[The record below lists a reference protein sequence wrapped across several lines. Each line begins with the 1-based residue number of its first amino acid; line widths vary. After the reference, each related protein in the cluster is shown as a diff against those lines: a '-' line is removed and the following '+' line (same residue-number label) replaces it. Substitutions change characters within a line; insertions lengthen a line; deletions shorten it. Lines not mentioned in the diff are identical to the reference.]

1 MMQVKQIKFS
11 KGRPHEKGKIPKQI
25 LARRQVTVKVG
36 IVGAGISGL
45 ASAQA
50 ILARDPGADVTVFEA
65 AHRAGGKV
73 ETEVTPE
80 GYLCEWGVNAF
91 LDKSPRTLELCDE
104 LGLSPLRGD
113 ESAKKR
119 YVYSEG
125 ELHKLPEK
133 PPQFL
138 KSRLLSWPGR
148 LRVLAEVFTGPGGKD
163 DETLAEF
170 GTRHLGREAFE
181 KLIDP
186 MASGVF
192 AGDASRMSLKSCF
205 PRIHEVE
212 AQYGSLI
219 RGLIKL
225 QKEARHSGAKDTP
238 GPGPGGMLTSFAG
251 GMSELTGRLAGLL
264 GDRVRLA
271 TPAAG
276 VTYEGGRYSLQ
287 LEAQGNETFDSL
299 ILAAP
304 AHVQGPMLQDIS
316 AVIAEEIGAI
326 PYPPLAVV
334 CLGYDRK
341 RMGPGLDGF
350 GFLVPSREK
359 RDILG
364 TVVDSNVFPNRAP
377 PGKVLLRTM
386 VGGAR
391 APALAELPDDRL
403 LDRVFANLR
412 DILGIASEPEF
423 VSIYRHQK
431 AIPQYLVGHG
441 DRLKLIDDEL
451 RKFPGLIL
459 TGNAFRG
466 VSLNDC
472 VLNAARTAEALLP
485 GSPAGGSAS

>member
-1 MMQVKQIKFS
+1 M
-11 KGRPHEKGKIPKQI
+11 
-25 LARRQVTVKVG
+25 
-36 IVGAGISGL
+36 GAGISGL
-45 ASAQA
+45 ATAQA
-50 ILARDPGADVTVFEA
+50 ILSRAPATELTVFEA
-65 AHRAGGKV
+65 GPRAGGKV
-73 ETEVTPE
+73 ETEAVPA

-91 LDKSPRTLELCDE
+91 LDKSPRTLELCAE
-104 LGLSPLRGD
+104 VGLAPLRGD

-119 YVYSEG
+119 YVFSEG

-138 KSRLLSWPGR
+138 QSRLLSWPGR
-148 LRVLAEVFTGPGGKD
+148 LRVLGEVFTGPGGKD

-192 AGDASRMSLKSCF
+192 AGDARRMSLKSCF

-225 QKEARHSGAKDTP
+225 QREARRSGRKDTP

-251 GMSELTGRLAGLL
+251 GMSELTDTLAAQLGPRL
-264 GDRVRLA
+264 RLA
-271 TPAAG
+271 TPVAG
-276 VTYEGGRYSLQ
+276 VGSEHGRYVLQ
-287 LEAQGNETFDSL
+287 LESGALETFDR
-299 ILAAP
+299 IVVAAP
-304 AHVQGPMLQDIS
+304 AHAQVKMLAGLSPELVSQ
-316 AVIAEEIGAI
+316 VGAI
-326 PYPPLAVV
+326 PYPALAVI
-334 CLGYDRK
+334 CLGFDRQ

-350 GFLVPSREK
+350 GFLVPSREQ

-391 APALAELPDDRL
+391 NPQLAELPDDRL
-403 LDRVFANLR
+403 LDRVLSNLR
-412 DILGIASEPEF
+412 EIMGIACEPEF
-423 VSIYRHQK
+423 VSIYRHAR
-431 AIPQYLVGHG
+431 AIPQYLVGHAE
-441 DRLKLIDDEL
+441 RLRAIDAEL
-451 RKFPGLIL
+451 QKFPGLVL
-459 TGNAFRG
+459 SGNAFRG

-472 VLNAARTAEALLP
+472 VLNSMKTAQALFP
-485 GSPAGGSAS
+485 DPAEGEGGS

>member
-1 MMQVKQIKFS
+1 MK
-11 KGRPHEKGKIPKQI
+11 
-25 LARRQVTVKVG
+25 AA

-45 ASAQA
+45 ATAQA
-50 ILARDPGADVTVFEA
+50 LLARQPGAQVTIFEA
-65 AHRAGGKV
+65 GNRAGGKV
-73 ETEVTPE
+73 ETETVAE
-80 GYLCEWGVNAF
+80 GYICEWGVNAF
-91 LDKSPRTLELCDE
+91 LDKSPRTLELCAE
-104 LGLSPLRGD
+104 IGLTPLRGD

-148 LRVLAEVFTGPGGKD
+148 LRVLGEVFTGPGGKD

-192 AGDASRMSLKSCF
+192 AGDATRMSLKSCF

-212 AQYGSLI
+212 SQYGSLI

-225 QKEARHSGAKDTP
+225 QKEARRSGKKDTP

-251 GMSELTGRLAGLL
+251 GMSELTDTLAGLL
-264 GDRVRLA
+264 GERLRLA
-271 TPAAG
+271 SPVAG
-276 VTYEGGRYSLQ
+276 VDYANGRYSLH
-287 LEAQGNETFDSL
+287 LAAGESEEFDAV

-304 AHVQGPMLQDIS
+304 AHAQAPMLS
-316 AVIAEEIGAI
+316 ELSPVIADQIAGI
-326 PYPPLAVV
+326 PYPALAVV
-334 CLGYDRK
+334 CLGYDRA

-350 GFLVPSREK
+350 GFLVPSRER

-364 TVVDSNVFPNRAP
+364 TVVDSNVFANRAP
-377 PGKVLLRTM
+377 EGKVLLRTM
-386 VGGAR
+386 IGGAR
-391 APALAELPDDRL
+391 SPQLAELPDEQL
-403 LDRVFANLR
+403 LDRILANLK
-412 DILGIASEPEF
+412 DIMGIANAPEF
-423 VSIYRHQK
+423 VSVYRHQK
-431 AIPQYLVGHG
+431 AIPQYLVGHAE
-441 DRLKLIDDEL
+441 RLRIIDDEL
-451 RKFPGLIL
+451 QKFPGLVL

-472 VLNAARTAEALLP
+472 VLNATKTAQSLLP
-485 GSPAGGSAS
+485 DPANGGASS